1 MAPVRGPVTGGASG
15 TWPPPPVSGTVAG
28 MDTQTLLL
36 LVLPLLVL
44 DLVLIV
50 YSLYDLTRPER
61 VVRWLPKPVWAIIIL
76 FVSTFG
82 AIVYLLL
89 AREDS

>member
-1 MAPVRGPVTGGASG
+1 
-15 TWPPPPVSGTVAG
+15 
-28 MDTQTLLL
+28 MDTQTTLL
-36 LVLPLLVL
+36 LVLPLIVL
-44 DLVLIV
+44 DIALIV

-61 VVRWLPKPVWAIIIL
+61 VVKWVPKPVWAIVIL

-89 AREDS
+89 GREDS

>member
-1 MAPVRGPVTGGASG
+1 MS
-15 TWPPPPVSGTVAG
+15 
-28 MDTQTLLL
+28 DTTLIL

-44 DLVLIV
+44 DIALIV

-89 AREDS
+89 GREDA